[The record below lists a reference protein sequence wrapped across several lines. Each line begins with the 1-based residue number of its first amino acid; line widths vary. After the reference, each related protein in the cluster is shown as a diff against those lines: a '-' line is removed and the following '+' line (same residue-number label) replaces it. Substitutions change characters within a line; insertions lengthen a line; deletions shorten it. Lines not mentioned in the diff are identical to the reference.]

1 MFRTSRSLKLSLLL
15 GGALS
20 LSACGDDKTSPPSTT
35 DSLDQALVVNF
46 ADAVVVPTY
55 NKLATR
61 ITELDAAVAALKA
74 DPSAAKLKAAQ
85 DAWVAARLP
94 WEQSESFLFGPV
106 TSYQFDPALDS
117 WPVNRTDLDAVL
129 ANNNALTPAY
139 VDNLDEAQK
148 GFHTVEYLLFG
159 ENRTRKETD
168 FNARQFEYLLAI
180 TANMKGISSQLASAW
195 TTGKDGNAPYR
206 NTLATAGDKTNTAYP
221 TVESAAQEMLTGIVG
236 ILDEV
241 ANGKI
246 ADPYDAK
253 DPNLVESQFALNSLS
268 DFSNNIRSVQNVY
281 LGHLPDETTTGTT
294 LTSVVQEKDAA
305 LDARVRQE
313 ITDAIAA
320 LGQVPEPFPVSIKD
334 PAAAPRIEAAQA
346 AIRKLH
352 DTFEKDVKKIVLP

>member
-15 GGALS
+15 GGALA
-20 LSACGDDKTSPPSTT
+20 LSACGDDKTPTPSP

-61 ITELDAAVAALKA
+61 ITELDAAIAALKA

-117 WPVNRTDLDAVL
+117 WPVNRMDLDGVL
-129 ANNNALTPAY
+129 ANDKELTPAY
-139 VDNLDEAQK
+139 VANLGEAQK

-159 ENRTRKETD
+159 ENRTKKETD

-180 TANMKGISSQLASAW
+180 TADMKSISSQLANSW
-195 TTGKDGNAPYR
+195 TTGKDGNKPYR
-206 NTLATAGDKTNTAYP
+206 DTLATAGDKANTAYP

-253 DPNLVESQFALNSLS
+253 DPDLVESQFALNSLS

-281 LGHLPDETTTGTT
+281 LGHLPDEAAKGTT
-294 LTSVVQEKDAA
+294 LTSVVKEKDAA